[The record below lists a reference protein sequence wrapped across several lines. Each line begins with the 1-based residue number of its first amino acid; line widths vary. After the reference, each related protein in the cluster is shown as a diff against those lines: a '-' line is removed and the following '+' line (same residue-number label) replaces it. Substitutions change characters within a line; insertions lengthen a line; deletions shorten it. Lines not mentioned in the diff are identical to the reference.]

1 MYNETNGTTTSSVD
15 MEKATLISKLPKQ
28 EVQPLWTVM
37 HAMVPPTPKPQAQVN
52 LWRYKELRPLLLE
65 AGKLVSSEEAERRVL
80 MLVNPAL
87 SRQPTP
93 K

>member
-1 MYNETNGTTTSSVD
+1 MYNETNGPSGVSDVK
-15 MEKATLISKLPKQ
+15 MSKESLLSKLLEF

-37 HAMVPPTPKPQAQVN
+37 HAMVPPTPKPQAQVA

-65 AGKLVSSEEAERRVL
+65 AGRLVSSEEAERRVL

-87 SRQPTP
+87 S
-93 K
+93 